1 MNREFFA
8 ATLNR
13 KPELLRAMLAFNG
26 LLVSPPLP
34 DALVGFPRANILW
47 EQAAVRRRF
56 GVLRAA
62 DPDFWNFEEEAF
74 RLAFLDAATLERLVI
89 TFGVAV
95 MAPELCRLVRRD
107 EVRSARK
114 RLGDALFDYALHR
127 ARFQVSADVVPPHAF
142 LTKDSPVETRAYA
155 AGVWSL
161 RALTAPWPEL
171 LRSRFV
177 LFDLPQVMESEPD
190 FEIAPQKHLWV
201 AIKKVL
207 LTEVAPL
214 WAPCF
219 N

>member
-26 LLVSPPLP
+26 LLASPPLP
-34 DALVGFPRANILW
+34 DALAGFPRADILW

-56 GVLRAA
+56 GVLCEA

-127 ARFQVSADVVPPHAF
+127 ARFQVNAEVVPPRAL
-142 LTKDSPVETRAYA
+142 LTEDSPVETRAYA

-171 LRSRFV
+171 LRNRFALV
-177 LFDLPQVMESEPD
+177 GLPQMMASDPD
-190 FEIAPQKHLWV
+190 IELDTQKHLWS

-207 LTEVAPL
+207 LKEVAPL

-219 N
+219 D